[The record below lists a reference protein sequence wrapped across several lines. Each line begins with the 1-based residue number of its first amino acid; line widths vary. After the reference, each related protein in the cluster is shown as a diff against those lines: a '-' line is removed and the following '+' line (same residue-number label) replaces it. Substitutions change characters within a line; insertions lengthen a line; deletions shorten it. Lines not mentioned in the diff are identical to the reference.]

1 LQDVTNHDTEIVAA
15 LRAALAD
22 VLGPTRYDL
31 WFGAETTLEL
41 SHERLRVISPSAFL
55 RDWLRSHVR
64 REMDAACQSV
74 LGRTIA
80 LEFDCRT
87 SEVLDTGVPAVPLR
101 VVHRDANAE
110 RRVSPRTAIPAS
122 TSQVVEKPP
131 ESNRRPFSRLETF
144 VVGRANRVAYTSAQ
158 MVADRPGSLNPLFLH
173 GPTGVGKTHLME
185 GVWSSL
191 RGRPG
196 HHVVYLS
203 SEQFTSSFLDALNGK
218 GLPLFRSKYRGV
230 DALLIDDVQFLCGKK
245 ATIGELLHTVDTLLR
260 AGKQVVLSADR
271 PPAELHGL
279 GSELLT
285 RLASGM
291 QCLID
296 PPDYETR
303 LGIVRQ
309 LSRKMRVDLPSGVE
323 QYVAA
328 HLTSHAR
335 ELSGALNVLKAT
347 SQALDQ
353 PISLSLAEEALAERI
368 RHNARAVKLADI
380 EQAVC
385 QVFGLS
391 PESLHGA
398 GKTRELSGARTLA
411 MWLARKHT
419 RAALSEIGR
428 YFGRRS
434 HSTVITAQKKVT
446 SWMADGRP
454 LELSNR
460 NWGVE
465 EAIRRVEAQLCVG

>member
-1 LQDVTNHDTEIVAA
+1 MISHDTEIVAA

-22 VLGPTRYDL
+22 VLGPLRYEL
-31 WFGAETTLEL
+31 WFGAGTQLDL
-41 SHERLRVISPSAFL
+41 SPERLRVISPSPFL

-64 REMDAACQSV
+64 REIDAACQRV
-74 LGRTIA
+74 LGQAIG
-80 LEFDCRT
+80 LEFDT
-87 SEVLDTGVPAVPLR
+87 QAGEATDPGVAVVPLR
-101 VVHRDANAE
+101 VAAADPKADE
-110 RRVSPRTAIPAS
+110 SPTLRVGPDSEGQA
-122 TSQVVEKPP
+122 K
-131 ESNRRPFSRLETF
+131 SNRRPFSRLETF

-173 GPTGVGKTHLME
+173 GPTGIGKTHLME
-185 GVWSSL
+185 GIWSSL

-196 HHVVYLS
+196 KHVVYLS
-203 SEQFTSSFLDALNGK
+203 SEQFTSLFLDALNGK

-230 DALLIDDVQFLCGKK
+230 DALLVDDVQFLCGKK
-245 ATIGELLHTVDTLLR
+245 ATIGELLHTIDTLLR
-260 AGKQVVLSADR
+260 DGRQVVLSADR

-279 GSELLT
+279 GPELLT
-285 RLASGM
+285 RLSGGM
-291 QCLID
+291 QCPLE

-309 LSRKMRVDLPSGVE
+309 LSATLRVELPSGVQ

-335 ELSGALNVLKAT
+335 ELAGAINSLKAT
-347 SQALDQ
+347 SQALAQ
-353 PISLSLAEEALAERI
+353 PISLALAEEALAERI
-368 RHNARAVKLADI
+368 RNNARAVKLTEI

-385 QVFGLS
+385 QVFGLE

-434 HSTVITAQKKVT
+434 HSTVISAQKKVT

-454 LELSNR
+454 LELADR

-465 EAIRRVEAQLCVG
+465 EAIRRVEAQLRVG